1 MRDTDRELLK
11 ELVRLDV
18 SQTDCS
24 ETRKVLET
32 CSDVVDTLANPLV
45 TYDEKRGII
54 SKLFPESMHK
64 FMLNTVRGGAIER
77 IGEILDEYEELLL
90 DKQGSIKAVV
100 RYVTPLTESQ
110 QADLRKFIM
119 EKFVNTIR
127 ATAQVSAL

>member
-24 ETRKVLET
+24 ETRRVLET
-32 CSDVVDTLANPLV
+32 CSDVTDTLANPLV

-64 FMLNTVRGGAIER
+64 FMLNTVHSGAVEH
-77 IGEILDEYEELLL
+77 IGDILDEYEELLL
-90 DKQGSIKAVV
+90 D
-100 RYVTPLTESQ
+100 
-110 QADLRKFIM
+110 
-119 EKFVNTIR
+119 
-127 ATAQVSAL
+127 